1 MDSISHLVYTGG
13 RTPIID
19 RRAYFSS
26 IDSAPVTRATLRDV
40 GLVPGDERHPCAVA
54 RPDQF
59 GIVNPIMAVGG
70 LA

>member
-1 MDSISHLVYTGG
+1 MSVMSGG

-59 GIVNPIMAVGG
+59 GTVNPIMAVGG